1 MLAACWRHAGGML
14 PHPDTRCDFVVSSN
28 KNRELNF
35 SDSCVNEKGG
45 VPGAP
50 GHAGIKLS
58 EIIGENA

>member
-1 MLAACWRHAGGML
+1 ML